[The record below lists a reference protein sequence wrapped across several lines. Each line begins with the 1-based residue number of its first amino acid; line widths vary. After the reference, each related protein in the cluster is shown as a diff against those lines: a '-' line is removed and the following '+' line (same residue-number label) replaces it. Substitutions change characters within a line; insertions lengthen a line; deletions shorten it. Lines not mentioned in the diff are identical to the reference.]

1 MSRFSD
7 PMRIGLIH
15 WAFPPTTGGVES
27 HLADLARILALTGCS
42 VTVITGES
50 SPVLAKEY
58 DIVATSVLNLAW
70 LRENTVSSE
79 ERFRRTYG
87 ELRKIIRRRRLNVIH
102 GHNLHHFATEPALA
116 LEQLHEEFGL
126 RVYHT
131 FHETWPDLL
140 QPNPVYRKWDG
151 NFAVSRF
158 VQEQCFDQLGF
169 RPQLLPLGVD
179 LSRFRS
185 STPAFTSFGTP
196 VILHPARL
204 LPWKGVH
211 ISIEIIANL
220 RKRGH
225 NAKLVL
231 TDAQRII
238 DWNHELTAYR
248 TEIEHL
254 ISINDLSDR
263 VEFRTVTYE
272 QMPALYNQADL
283 VVYPTVS
290 DEPYGLVP
298 LEAMACERPILAS
311 RSGGIV
317 ETVVHSKTGYV
328 IERGDIDSFGE
339 FAARLLANPAQ
350 ARSMGSAG
358 RRHVEANFNGERYV
372 NSLVRQYCL
381 VDREAKQKTVRGE
394 A

>member
-1 MSRFSD
+1 MSCLSE

-58 DIVATSVLNLAW
+58 DTVATPVLNLGW
-70 LRENTVSSE
+70 VRDKNGSRE
-79 ERFRRTYG
+79 ERLRRTHG
-87 ELRKIIRRRRLNVIH
+87 ELRKIIRQRRLNIIH

-116 LEQLHEEFGL
+116 LEQLHQELDL

-140 QPNPVYRKWDG
+140 QPNPVYRKWNG

-185 STPAFTSFGTP
+185 STPAFTSLGTP

-225 NAKLVL
+225 KVKLIL
-231 TDAQRII
+231 TDAQRIV

-254 ISINDLSDR
+254 ISIKDLSDQ

-272 QMPALYNQADL
+272 EMPALYNQSDL

-298 LEAMACERPILAS
+298 LEAMACQRPILAS

-317 ETVVHSKTGYV
+317 ETVVHSRTGYV
-328 IERGDIDSFGE
+328 IERGDIDSFSE
-339 FAARLLANPAQ
+339 FAARLLSNPAQ

-358 RRHVEANFNGERYV
+358 RRHVEVNFDGKRYV
-372 NSLVRQYCL
+372 DSLVRQYCL
-381 VDREAKQKTVRGE
+381 GQGEGNAITGE